1 MGETISYN
9 PEILQDVS
17 TSFSTFD
24 VDIDEAM
31 RGLKGSATIL
41 RETFLG
47 DEGEE
52 SDMLFGE
59 LNNALDAIKANS
71 TSYNKVLNAKSEG
84 FGNLKF

>member
-17 TSFSTFD
+17 TSFNTFD
-24 VDIDEAM
+24 AEVDEAL
-31 RGLKGSATIL
+31 RGLKASAGIL

-52 SDMLFGE
+52 SDMLFSE
-59 LNNALDAIKANS
+59 LNNGLDAIKANS

>member
-9 PEILQDVS
+9 PEILHDVS
-17 TSFSTFD
+17 TSFNTFD